1 MKYLYQ
7 IIKEI
12 RENNYDNELAEVYIK
27 ELLERDKEYV

>member
-12 RENNYDNELAEVYIK
+12 RENNYDNELTEVYIK
-27 ELLERDKEYV
+27 ELLDRDKEYV

>member
-12 RENNYDNELAEVYIK
+12 RENNYDNELVEVYIK